1 MGFSEGLSFV
11 GKCEDFNIAVN
22 TALKSLI
29 LFSLGQLLKHPSAR
43 SGSGAGARVQ
53 HRHLHTLAVPL
64 SGDTTQPTPGG
75 GFAPPLHQYE
85 RPVCLQGSSKPGCD

>member
-29 LFSLGQLLKHPSAR
+29 LFSLGQLLKHPSVP
-43 SGSGAGARVQ
+43 SGSGAGSRVRHQ
-53 HRHLHTLAVPL
+53 HLRTLAVPL
-64 SGDTTQPTPGG
+64 AGDTIQPNPRG
-75 GFAPPLHQYE
+75 GFAPTLHPYVF
-85 RPVCLQGSSKPGCD
+85 RAAASLGCD